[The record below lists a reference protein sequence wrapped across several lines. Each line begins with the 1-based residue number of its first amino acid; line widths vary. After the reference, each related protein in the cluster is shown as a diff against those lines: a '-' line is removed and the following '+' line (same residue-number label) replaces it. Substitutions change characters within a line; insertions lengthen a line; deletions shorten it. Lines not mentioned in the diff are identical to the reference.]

1 MPVSRDRKR
10 NIMLF
15 TRVFHLGLIFSK
27 RRVNI
32 WDADQPKLLNTC
44 LSLKHMSNNT
54 ARRKYFFKGEKH
66 FTGIYIKLYFLL
78 HFSLIGKSILVSKWI
93 NESNESIHNN
103 FVIVMN
109 KLMPTSSSEIFT
121 NSTTRGKV
129 TLEMLAKLV
138 RSAEGWWYLYIDNRM
153 MLHQ

>member
-1 MPVSRDRKR
+1 
-10 NIMLF
+10 MLF

-54 ARRKYFFKGEKH
+54 TRRKYFFKGEKH

-138 RSAEGWWYLYIDNRM
+138 RSAEG
-153 MLHQ
+153 